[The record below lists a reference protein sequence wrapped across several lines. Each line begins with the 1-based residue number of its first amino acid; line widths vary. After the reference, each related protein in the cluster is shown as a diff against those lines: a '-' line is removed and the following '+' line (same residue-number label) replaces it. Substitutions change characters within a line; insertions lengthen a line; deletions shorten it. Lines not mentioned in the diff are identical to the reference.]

1 MLKLVLNYPKTFVK
15 RYSQGIWLITFVG
28 FLNSISVSISLPFL
42 ALYLYEKRGISMS
55 MVGVIMLISGTFSAV
70 AQLFAGAI
78 ADRLGRRPLLLMTII
93 MGILLYSGMAVLI
106 GIDAPV
112 LSIILF
118 YVVVRA
124 ALMMQR
130 PAIQAI
136 VVDLTPPGR
145 LTESF
150 SLQRI
155 GGNLGWAA
163 GPAIGGFMAG
173 TLTYAWLF
181 GLAGLIG
188 IFNIVLIFFFF
199 RESFGRAS
207 EKVKIGSIFKA
218 ALDKNLLIFT
228 ILCLLVFI
236 VSGQMSSTLSVYSVE
251 HAGFSTSQY
260 GFLLTLNGL
269 IIVVFQ
275 YPITFIL
282 GHLASHFSLVLGAF
296 LYGVGYLILTWVGP
310 YSLAIGSMVLIT
322 AGEIV
327 FAPTTSAVVG
337 EMSSTNWRGRY
348 MGFFGLSETMGM
360 AIGPLIGGVLLDAFP
375 LQPLFVWG
383 APAILA
389 FAAATGFNQFG
400 RKQKNPSK

>member
-1 MLKLVLNYPKTFVK
+1 MLKTLIFYSKSFIN
-15 RYSQGIWLITFVG
+15 RYSQGIWVITFVG
-28 FLNSISVSISLPFL
+28 FLNSVSVSVSLPFL
-42 ALYLYEKRGISMS
+42 ALYLYEKRDVSMS
-55 MVGVIMLISGTFSAV
+55 MVGVIMLISGGVSAA

-78 ADRLGRRPLLLMTII
+78 TDRLGRRPLLITTIVI
-93 MGILLYSGMAVLI
+93 GILLYLGMALLI
-106 GIDAPV
+106 GINAPV
-112 LSIILF
+112 MTIVCF
-118 YVVVRA
+118 YVIVRS

-163 GPAIGGFMAG
+163 GPAIGGFLAG
-173 TLTYAWLF
+173 SLTYAWLF

-188 IFNIVLIFFFF
+188 ILNIILILFFFH
-199 RESFGRAS
+199 ESFGRATERVNIS
-207 EKVKIGSIFKA
+207 SIFKA
-218 ALDKNLLIFT
+218 AKDHNLLIFT

-236 VSGQMSSTLSVYSVE
+236 VSGQMASTLSVYTVE
-251 HAGFSTSQY
+251 HVGFSTSQY

-269 IIVVFQ
+269 IIVFFQ
-275 YPITFIL
+275 YPVTYILSRLTF
-282 GHLASHFSLVLGAF
+282 SFSLVLGAL
-296 LYGVGYLILTWVGP
+296 LYGVGYLTLTWVGP
-310 YSLAIGSMVLIT
+310 YSLAVGCMILIT

-337 EMSSTNWRGRY
+337 QMASTNWRGRY

-360 AIGPLIGGVLLDAFP
+360 ALGPLIGGVLLDVFP
-375 LQPLFVWG
+375 MQPLFVWG
-383 APAILA
+383 TTAIMA
-389 FAAATGFNQFG
+389 FAAAIGFSRFKKTNI
-400 RKQKNPSK
+400 

>member
-1 MLKLVLNYPKTFVK
+1 MLKLVLRYPGAFIN

-42 ALYLYEKRGISMS
+42 ALYLYEKRGVSMS
-55 MVGVIMLISGTFSAV
+55 LVGVIMLISGTISAL

-78 ADRLGRRPLLLMTII
+78 ADRLGRRPLLIMTIS
-93 MGILLYSGMAVLI
+93 MGILLYLGMAILI
-106 GIDAPV
+106 GMGAPV
-112 LSIILF
+112 LWIVSF
-118 YVVVRA
+118 YIVVRS

-136 VVDLTPPGR
+136 VIDLTPPGR
-145 LTESF
+145 LAESF

-163 GPAIGGFMAG
+163 GPAIGGFLAG

-188 IFNIVLIFFFF
+188 IVNIVLILLFF
-199 RESFGRAS
+199 RESFGRATERVS
-207 EKVKIGSIFKA
+207 IGSIFKA
-218 ALDKNLLIFT
+218 ALDKKLLTFT
-228 ILCLLVFI
+228 ILCLMVFI
-236 VSGQMSSTLSVYSVE
+236 VSGQMASTLSVYSVE

-275 YPITFIL
+275 YPVTFIL
-282 GHLASHFSLVLGAF
+282 GRLASSFSLVSGALF
-296 LYGVGYLILTWVGP
+296 YGVGYLILTWVGP

-322 AGEIV
+322 AGEIL

-360 AIGPLIGGVLLDAFP
+360 ALGPLMGGILLDAFP
-375 LQPLFVWG
+375 LQPIFVWG

-389 FAAATGFNQFG
+389 FCAAVGFSQFG
-400 RKQKNPSK
+400 RSQKRL

>member
-1 MLKLVLNYPKTFVK
+1 
-15 RYSQGIWLITFVG
+15 
-28 FLNSISVSISLPFL
+28 
-42 ALYLYEKRGISMS
+42 
-55 MVGVIMLISGTFSAV
+55 MLISGAVSAI

-78 ADRLGRRPLLLMTII
+78 ADRLARRPLLIITIG
-93 MGILLYSGMAVLI
+93 MGILLYLGMAALI
-106 GIDAPV
+106 GVRASVSGIV
-112 LSIILF
+112 LF
-118 YVVVRA
+118 YIVVRS

-136 VVDLTPPGR
+136 VVDLTPLGR
-145 LTESF
+145 LAETF

-163 GPAIGGFMAG
+163 GPAIGGFLAG

-188 IFNIVLIFFFF
+188 LINIVLIVFFF
-199 RESFGRAS
+199 RESFGRAT
-207 EKVKIGSIFKA
+207 ERVGIGSIFKA
-218 ALDKNLLIFT
+218 ALDKRLLIFT
-228 ILCLLVFI
+228 LLCLLVFI
-236 VSGQMSSTLSVYSVE
+236 VSGQMSSTLSVYTVD
-251 HAGFSTSQY
+251 HAGFSTAQY

-275 YPITFIL
+275 YPVTFLL
-282 GHLASHFSLVLGAF
+282 GRWAASVSLVLGAL
-296 LYGVGYLILTWVGP
+296 LYGVGYLALTWVGP

-322 AGEIV
+322 AGEIL

-360 AIGPLIGGVLLDAFP
+360 ALGPLIGGVLLDAFP
-375 LQPLFVWG
+375 LQPLIVWG
-383 APAILA
+383 APAVLA
-389 FAAATGFNQFG
+389 FCAAAGFSQFG
-400 RKQKNPSK
+400 NNKTKEQ